1 MAINMKN
8 KSITLRGY
16 AKINLFL
23 DVISKRADGYHN
35 IDGVM
40 QTVSLYDTV
49 TVSVSEGEDE
59 ILLSCSDT
67 SLPTD
72 RRNLAYRAAESFREA
87 FGIPGYSI
95 EISID
100 KNIPVAAGMAGG
112 STDCAAV
119 LSALGQIFD
128 IDKTELFTVAE
139 KLGADVPFC
148 LYEGTARTAGIGERL
163 NPVTPMPDCFIVIG
177 RMGDGVSTPAAFS
190 RLDEVLSVC
199 EEEVRHAD
207 LSRMTAALEKDV
219 HALAPTLYNS
229 FGEVIFPIHEGA
241 DKVRRALEES
251 GALRVLLSGSG
262 PSVFALY
269 ETEEAAQAGYDALR
283 AIGADRFITRPVR
296 RCDEE

>member
-1 MAINMKN
+1 M
-8 KSITLRGY
+8 
-16 AKINLFL
+16 
-23 DVISKRADGYHN
+23 
-35 IDGVM
+35 
-40 QTVSLYDTV
+40 
-49 TVSVSEGEDE
+49 
-59 ILLSCSDT
+59 
-67 SLPTD
+67 
-72 RRNLAYRAAESFREA
+72 
-87 FGIPGYSI
+87 
-95 EISID
+95 
-100 KNIPVAAGMAGG
+100 
-112 STDCAAV
+112 
-119 LSALGQIFD
+119 
-128 IDKTELFTVAE
+128 
-139 KLGADVPFC
+139 
-148 LYEGTARTAGIGERL
+148 
-163 NPVTPMPDCFIVIG
+163 
-177 RMGDGVSTPAAFS
+177 
-190 RLDEVLSVC
+190 LSVC